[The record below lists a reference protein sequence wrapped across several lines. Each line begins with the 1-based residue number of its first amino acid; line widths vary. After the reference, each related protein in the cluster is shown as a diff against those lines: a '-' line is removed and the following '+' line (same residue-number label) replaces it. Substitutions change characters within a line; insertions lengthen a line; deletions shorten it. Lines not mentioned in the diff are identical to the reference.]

1 MQLRA
6 GFVANISLFVG
17 SRINY
22 FVRLEK
28 NSLYISANA
37 ISYKINDV
45 LIQQFVFAALLK
57 IANSII
63 GRHPNHF
70 FLNLKLD
77 QVEYS

>member
-17 SRINY
+17 SRINS

-28 NSLYISANA
+28 ISLYISANA
-37 ISYKINDV
+37 ISSNINDV

-57 IANSII
+57 IANSTI
-63 GRHPNHF
+63 GRYPNHF
-70 FLNLKLD
+70 KTLSWTK
-77 QVEYS
+77 